1 LLEEIAMTRPTL
13 FSTILLAFAVVLL
26 LLTASGQSGSS
37 SIQPVAV
44 TNFPET
50 QNIEGDV
57 RIRGSVRLSEMVTF
71 KDLFVPPVDPGDTT
85 RLVEAG
91 TLVADGFANVVL
103 SLHGQV
109 KGSVHREGEVG
120 AFLVPDEASIQQA
133 FNELGMVHFALRV
146 AAPAVST
153 RTPFFASEQPRYMV
167 GFQSYKILLF
177 NTTDKTVTVDLYAY
191 LTS

>member
-1 LLEEIAMTRPTL
+1 MSRPSLVAAT
-13 FSTILLAFAVVLL
+13 LLAAAVAVL

-44 TNFPET
+44 TNFPDT
-50 QNIEGDV
+50 QNVEGEV
-57 RIRGSVRLSEMVTF
+57 RIKGSVRMSEMVTF
-71 KDLFVPPVDPGDTT
+71 KDVLVPPVRPDDTT

-91 TLVADGFANVVL
+91 TLVSDGFANVVL

-109 KGSVHREGEVG
+109 KGSVSRMGEVG
-120 AFLVPDEASIQQA
+120 AFLVPEESTIEQA
-133 FNELGMVHFALRV
+133 FNELGLVHFALRV

-153 RTPFFASEQPRYMV
+153 QTPYFASEQPRYTV
-167 GFQSYKILLF
+167 GFQRYKILLY